1 MYDNVLTFSDTEQIC
16 KDLLDEIDSLCNGKQ
31 WVPIDWVPQIN
42 GKTNSA
48 YDTSEVKST
57 SEPRT
62 IGSSECIR
70 KLANPSPQLDKK
82 KWNSPK
88 LQRKSPKSSPA
99 TLRRLTKSSPKSSYK
114 RLVDSPEDGSHSVVT
129 SAEVCHDGEDK
140 ISPTNFSTQDQ
151 GK

>member
-1 MYDNVLTFSDTEQIC
+1 MYDNVMTFSDTEQIC
-16 KDLLDEIDSLCNGKQ
+16 KDLLDEIDSLCTGKQ

-48 YDTSEVKST
+48 YDTTEVKST

-88 LQRKSPKSSPA
+88 LQRKSPRSSPA
-99 TLRRLTKSSPKSSYK
+99 TLKRLTKSSPKSSYK
-114 RLVDSPEDGSHSVVT
+114 RLVDSPEDGGHSVVT
-129 SAEVCHDGEDK
+129 SAEVCYDGEDK